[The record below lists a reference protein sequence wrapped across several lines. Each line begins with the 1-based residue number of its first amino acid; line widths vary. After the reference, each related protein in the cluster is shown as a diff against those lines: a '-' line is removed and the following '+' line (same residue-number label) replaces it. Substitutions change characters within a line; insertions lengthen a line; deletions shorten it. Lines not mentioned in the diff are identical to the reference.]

1 MIATV
6 LFRHLTLVK
15 SDISHYGAF
24 AEEALVTQKGE
35 QIKGGTIVRAFIDL
49 IILALLVCG
58 AGFGGYWYGM
68 HERLAP
74 VHDVPP
80 GTAAA
85 LPPSVVTPPSGTS
98 TATSTSSGP
107 SSATNPT
114 STPAP
119 VSSTARKGK
128 RKYWVVSSG
137 TDYTGYSIVVS
148 VNGSAVDSFFGPGK
162 SVDVTRFVKPG
173 QENEV
178 KFEEKALGEKYNKHP
193 GDESAELK
201 VRVVHGPQITED
213 FKPED
218 VLITVTR
225 NASESE
231 SVDETKQFEAAAE

>member
-1 MIATV
+1 M
-6 LFRHLTLVK
+6 
-15 SDISHYGAF
+15 
-24 AEEALVTQKGE
+24 TQKGE
-35 QIKGGTIVRAFIDL
+35 EIKGGTIVRAFIDL

-58 AGFGGYWYGM
+58 AGLGGYWYGI

-85 LPPSVVTPPSGTS
+85 LPPSVVTPPSSTS
-98 TATSTSSGP
+98 TATGTGTTGSSNPHTS
-107 SSATNPT
+107 PT
-114 STPAP
+114 S
-119 VSSTARKGK
+119 VSGSAKKGK

-137 TDYTGYSIVVS
+137 TDYTGYSIIVS
-148 VNGSAVDSFFGPGK
+148 VNGNPVDSFFGPGK

-173 QENEV
+173 QANEV

-201 VRVVHGPQITED
+201 VRVVHGPQVTED

-231 SVDETKQFEAAAE
+231 SMEETKQFEAAAE

>member
-1 MIATV
+1 MS
-6 LFRHLTLVK
+6 LVK
-15 SDISHYGAF
+15 SDVSHYGAF
-24 AEEALVTQKGE
+24 AEEALVAQKGE
-35 QIKGGTIVRAFIDL
+35 EIKGGTIVRAFIDL
-49 IILALLVCG
+49 IIVGLLLCG

-85 LPPSVVTPPSGTS
+85 LPPSVVTPASGTATATGTS
-98 TATSTSSGP
+98 TGASTGTSTSTG
-107 SSATNPT
+107 A
-114 STPAP
+114 
-119 VSSTARKGK
+119 STAHTPPPTNTSSSEKKGK

-137 TDYTGYSIVVS
+137 IDYTGFQIVVN
-148 VNGSAVDSFFGPGK
+148 VNGNPVDSFFGPGK

-178 KFEEKALGEKYNKHP
+178 TFEEKALGEKYNKHP

-201 VRVVHGPQITED
+201 VRLVHGPQITED

-231 SVDETKQFEAAAE
+231 SLDETKQFEAAAE